1 MVLHIHGWI
10 CEKYSTN
17 RYIILYLMA
26 YSVLLLLAVLT
37 DGILQGEKRA
47 HRILVRK
54 PHSHHILNVSI
65 FWQCEI

>member
-1 MVLHIHGWI
+1 
-10 CEKYSTN
+10 
-17 RYIILYLMA
+17 MA